1 MNIRGID
8 ISNGNI
14 EDILAVLD
22 ILVADLSN
30 VKDEIKALKKFES
43 ANLEQTKQKI
53 EEIQNEVFNLLS
65 ASQVLY
71 NKINELNQNI
81 NIKKS
86 NFEEE
91 VTNLIENT
99 LKQVKSDLIYINN
112 SLKSA
117 LKEVKNA
124 PSEVAKSYERLI
136 YNFEYTINN
145 VEEKLKKT
153 INNIENDLKS
163 SVTGVEKTSK
173 SAIKSIEEYLEKTK
187 AEIDQKTF
195 LHRWGAVF
203 IAFGI
208 GAIITI
214 VILFYFFKDD
224 VIFSLKYSDT
234 CYAKGKPYKCYAIP
248 TNLGAVVVS
257 DNNNYYLIKK

>member
-8 ISNGNI
+8 ISSGNV

-30 VKDEIKALKKFES
+30 VKDQIKELKSFES
-43 ANLEQTKQKI
+43 ESLTQTKQKI

-65 ASQVLY
+65 SSQVLY
-71 NKINELNQNI
+71 KKIEELNKNI
-81 NIKKS
+81 DTKKS

-99 LKQVKSDLIYINN
+99 LKQVKNDLVYINS

-117 LKEVKNA
+117 LDNISKAPDEVKNSYGKLINKFENA
-124 PSEVAKSYERLI
+124 VNFSENR
-136 YNFEYTINN
+136 
-145 VEEKLKKT
+145 LKKT
-153 INNIENDLKS
+153 INNVENDLKS
-163 SVTGVEKTSK
+163 SVTKVEETSK
-173 SAIKSIEEYLEKTK
+173 NAIEDIKKYIEQTKT
-187 AEIDQKTF
+187 EIDQKTF

-214 VILFYFFKDD
+214 AVLFYFFKYD

-234 CYAKGKPYKCYAIP
+234 CYKKGKPYKCYAVP
-248 TNLGAVVVS
+248 VNLGNVLIS
-257 DNNNYYLIKK
+257 DNNKYYLIKK